1 MLVTMKEMLIEAR
14 KRGYAVGAFEFWSY
28 DSAKAIV
35 ETADRL
41 GMPVIL
47 QVGHFERDYMDGY
60 VNARR
65 IADMMAELYPNVS
78 IALHLDHAETY
89 EEVKKALDAN
99 FTSVMIDASAKP
111 FEENIALTR
120 SVVEMAAKYGAST
133 EAELGTLSGNEGLI
147 EGMDLQTNPEQARE
161 FVKRTGVDCL
171 AVAIG
176 TAHGFY
182 TETPK
187 INIERLKEIAKIVD
201 IPLVLHGGSGT
212 PEVNICT
219 ELIAAFGKRMSAAQT
234 EDGFKYNVWALFR
247 EGMMAGE
254 ALVEKKMRLF
264 NPDNVVY
271 REK

>member
-1 MLVTMKEMLIEAR
+1 
-14 KRGYAVGAFEFWSY
+14 
-28 DSAKAIV
+28 
-35 ETADRL
+35 
-41 GMPVIL
+41 
-47 QVGHFERDYMDGY
+47 
-60 VNARR
+60 
-65 IADMMAELYPNVS
+65 
-78 IALHLDHAETY
+78 
-89 EEVKKALDAN
+89 
-99 FTSVMIDASAKP
+99 MIDASAKP

-212 PEVNICT
+212 PEDKVQEAVRNGIAKVNICT